1 MQWLLFTDKNFLHFV
16 VLKVLQDGEII
27 IVVCII
33 IKERRLNMLVAKS
46 VRVFPTIDL
55 MHNDV
60 ILWSRR
66 LKSFE
71 NGYS

>member
-1 MQWLLFTDKNFLHFV
+1 M
-16 VLKVLQDGEII
+16 LKLGI
-27 IVVCII
+27 
-33 IKERRLNMLVAKS
+33 RSGL
-46 VRVFPTIDL
+46 IDL

-71 NGYS
+71 NGTLECFENFIWLKITIRTNNLEYLLYN

>member
-1 MQWLLFTDKNFLHFV
+1 M
-16 VLKVLQDGEII
+16 LKLGI
-27 IVVCII
+27 
-33 IKERRLNMLVAKS
+33 RSGL
-46 VRVFPTIDL
+46 IDL

-71 NGYS
+71 NGTLECFENLIWLKITIRTNNLEYLLYN

>member
-1 MQWLLFTDKNFLHFV
+1 MFCCLHRIVRIPQLYLPQQLL
-16 VLKVLQDGEII
+16 Q
-27 IVVCII
+27 
-33 IKERRLNMLVAKS
+33 
-46 VRVFPTIDL
+46 TIDL

-71 NGYS
+71 IKMATLECFENLIWLKITIRTNKLE